1 MKSLRLTMPLLA
13 LLFVCCK
20 QEENNPS
27 HSVEVIEFKEEDSSI
42 AGFIEGQGSESN
54 FDPAADITFFKQ
66 TQFFATPQHELSDNK
81 NAIYCPTLA
90 LAWHQIGKTLDKP
103 IVVSDTYPNLQ
114 ELNNYNGYKGSLK
127 DSEYQTAVEIIT
139 NTFEIKAS
147 AKFTKLLPF
156 SEPMEVYTSL
166 FPFKGKNVEAFYV
179 WGGHGEYR
187 VNIVDYKN
195 DNDFMVRLNPKD
207 RNHEILL
214 WMPEEKPQS
223 LQNAIEQ
230 ATEMV
235 ETRKMFKPTLS
246 DAWRYKFTEEDQLV
260 IPKIYFNLKS
270 NYPDITNNKF
280 TLTGQTELYNV
291 EEVYQR
297 ISFQLDENG
306 AIVESEAEIVATTEE
321 MEPGEKIVPKK
332 MLINKPFLLLLKR
345 RDSKNPYLAVW
356 IENTELLVKK

>member
-20 QEENNPS
+20 QEENNPL
-27 HSVEVIEFKEEDSSI
+27 HSIEVIEFKEEDSSI

-54 FDPAADITFFKQ
+54 FGPAADITFFKQ
-66 TQFFATPQHELSDNK
+66 TQFFATPQHELSGNK

-90 LAWHQIGKTLDKP
+90 MVWHQIGKTLNKP
-103 IVVSDTYPNLQ
+103 IVVSDSYPNLQ

-127 DSEYQTAVEIIT
+127 DSEYQTAVEIII

-156 SEPMEVYTSL
+156 SEPMEVYSSPFL
-166 FPFKGKNVEAFYV
+166 FKGENVEAFYV
-179 WGGHGEYR
+179 WGGYDEHR
-187 VNIVDYKN
+187 VNIVDYKS

-207 RNHEILL
+207 RKHEILL

-223 LQNAIEQ
+223 LQDAIEQ

-235 ETRKMFKPTLS
+235 EVRNTFQS
-246 DAWRYKFTEEDQLV
+246 AANDAWRYKFVGEDELV

-270 NYPDITNNKF
+270 NYPDITNNRF
-280 TLTGQTELYNV
+280 TLTGQTEEYNI

-306 AIVESEAEIVATTEE
+306 AIVESEAEVAVTEE

-356 IENTELLVKK
+356 VENTELLVKK